1 MTNDVLDRFAVLAAS
16 GALTVLGPIAGLIYL
31 IFVIYCAV
39 VTFRKGQIL
48 LFVLG
53 FLCGICWIIGLF
65 SVDKR
70 HQGPGMDGHYV
81 PPPPG
86 S

>member
-1 MTNDVLDRFAVLAAS
+1 MLAVE
-16 GALTVLGPIAGLIYL
+16 GFVTALGSIAGVIYL
-31 IFVIYCAV
+31 VFIIYSAV
-39 VTFRKGQIL
+39 VTLKKGHIL

-53 FLCGICWIIGLF
+53 FFCGICWIIGLF
-65 SVDKR
+65 TVDKR
-70 HQGPGMDGHYV
+70 HQGPGLDEHYV